1 MVAATALA
9 PAAQAGWLHAQPA
22 VARIASAPRLVLETG
37 SSLEA
42 EFEALKA
49 AAAPAKRRKR
59 DVVTRK
65 ATAAVRGVRAVFTL
79 PRELTKAVKEV
90 VDDSCDLENPEV
102 CTEQL
107 GERPPR
113 RVPPVAIRSARPGA
127 RSPRLP
133 TALRRRMFPRPPSSL
148 FRTSNGPRRPGRR
161 SPAIVMRKP
170 RPLGAFV

>member
-22 VARIASAPRLVLETG
+22 VARIASAPRLILETG

-102 CTEQL
+102 CTESSGSARRAASRPWPFGAL
-107 GERPPR
+107 ALARARRVCPPRSEGACFRARRARRLERPMV
-113 RVPPVAIRSARPGA
+113 RVDPGVA
-127 RSPRLP
+127 L
-133 TALRRRMFPRPPSSL
+133 PPSS
-148 FRTSNGPRRPGRR
+148 
-161 SPAIVMRKP
+161 
-170 RPLGAFV
+170 